1 MTFDFR
7 SFGANDFVLA
17 GGFEEADLEYGVGGP
32 MDRCPKAGGQRRLGW
47 TGKVTPE
54 CFRHFPWPWVTV
66 ELLLAFWGWD
76 LTCWLQV
83 KPAEAG
89 PPGAFPGQVQG
100 CGLAGGRA
108 VSFRACDC

>member
-1 MTFDFR
+1 
-7 SFGANDFVLA
+7 
-17 GGFEEADLEYGVGGP
+17 